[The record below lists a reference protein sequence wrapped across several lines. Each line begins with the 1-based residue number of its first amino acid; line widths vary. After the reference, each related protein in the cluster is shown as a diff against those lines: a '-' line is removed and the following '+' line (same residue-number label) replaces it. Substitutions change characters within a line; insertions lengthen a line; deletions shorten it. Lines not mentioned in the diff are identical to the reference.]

1 MKKYIVS
8 LCMLIAIMFLS
19 ACGETREALVADIS
33 SESSAEDLTEDTLDS
48 RANEVDNE
56 SDIEADL
63 KEKISGEVS
72 ENSANDEAAKPE
84 VNPDSKSEDNKNN
97 EATVSKMPENIT
109 LKLFINSTQVPVT
122 WESNAAIDEMK
133 EQVKQGDIV
142 VSMSPYGGFEQVGS
156 LGRSYTRNDAQ
167 ITTSSG
173 DIVLYSGNQIVVFYG
188 SNSWSY
194 TRLGKMGVSSDEAKQ
209 LLSGEN
215 VSLRITK

>member
-1 MKKYIVS
+1 MYAYSYYV
-8 LCMLIAIMFLS
+8 LS

-48 RANEVDNE
+48 RANEV
-56 SDIEADL
+56 
-63 KEKISGEVS
+63 
-72 ENSANDEAAKPE
+72 
-84 VNPDSKSEDNKNN
+84 NPDSKSEDNKNN
-97 EATVSKMPENIT
+97 EVTVSKMPENIT

-156 LGRSYTRNDAQ
+156 LGRSYTRNDVQ
-167 ITTSSG
+167 TTTSSG